1 MIIFFYGDDQFRSS
15 RKLNEIRQK
24 YLESDK
30 SGSGL
35 SSFDFSEKTNA
46 QDIIDVFS
54 MPNLL
59 APKRLV
65 VIKRIFSGSETEQKT
80 MQEYFKKNRE
90 IILEDK
96 DLVVVFWEDSTP
108 KKSNALFK
116 LLDAISKKQNF
127 EKLTGAKL
135 NTWIL
140 KRLKEL
146 DKDASVSQTALGKL
160 ILYSG
165 TDTLILDNE
174 LQKLVNY
181 QAGKMIDE
189 KAVEMLVKA
198 NLDANIFNTVD
209 ALGLNNKK
217 QALKLLHD
225 HLSRGDDPFYLL
237 SMFIYQFRNLIKVA
251 SLKEKER
258 LNEYEIAK
266 LTKMHP
272 FVIKKSLGQARNF
285 SLARLREIYKSLSM
299 IDTEVKTG
307 KTEIK
312 LALDKFVAEL

>member
-59 APKRLV
+59 APNRLV